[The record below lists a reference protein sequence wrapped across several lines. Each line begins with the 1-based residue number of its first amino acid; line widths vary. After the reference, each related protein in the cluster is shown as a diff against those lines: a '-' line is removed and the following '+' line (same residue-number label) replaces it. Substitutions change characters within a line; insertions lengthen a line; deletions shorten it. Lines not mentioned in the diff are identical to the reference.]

1 MKHRPKIIT
10 DGRNGDFGR
19 QCSGPIA
26 KKAAFWGRWVAMF
39 RPRRRKTASGAGVGG
54 NGPALKRGRGL
65 ARPHTR
71 LYCMVYLL
79 VWVVYPRP
87 NWVVFTGGSGW
98 LCSGVGTQR
107 RSGSGI
113 AGRSPESP
121 LLETLRIY
129 HQSSWFPP
137 QNLDPVSAPVQEDEG
152 VPAEQTAVHPVR
164 HYAGKCVV
172 AFPHVR
178 RLGIQPVAD
187 GIRKAK
193 HG

>member
-98 LCSGVGTQR
+98 LCSGVG
-107 RSGSGI
+107 I
-113 AGRSPESP
+113 HHYVAYKDMIIH
-121 LLETLRIY
+121 LWAETSIVL
-129 HQSSWFPP
+129 Q
-137 QNLDPVSAPVQEDEG
+137 LDVDTVEYEWK
-152 VPAEQTAVHPVR
+152 
-164 HYAGKCVV
+164 Y
-172 AFPHVR
+172 
-178 RLGIQPVAD
+178 
-187 GIRKAK
+187 
-193 HG
+193 